1 MSLYYATSIEVLIV
15 IILIR
20 AYTFIFMFIIII
32 NFVGGSFDFCFYF
45 IKPLQANVMLLLS
58 LYELILCGY
67 YVLKF

>member
-20 AYTFIFMFIIII
+20 AYTFIFMFILL
-32 NFVGGSFDFCFYF
+32 FVGGSLDYQTCFLF
-45 IKPLQANVMLLLS
+45 LFFTKPLQANVMLLLS

-67 YVLKF
+67 MR